1 MIRTLALLATLF
13 SGAELPAPTGP
24 WPVGTTVAYLVDASR
39 KDREFPDGRPITL
52 QLWYPVDATQSSV
65 PTAPY
70 LVEHGLADALAS
82 QGYYGVE
89 SATLAGWS
97 NLATHSHV
105 DAKPLD
111 GRRPLATFSVG
122 LGVLRANYTTIAEE
136 LASQGYVF
144 ALVES
149 PLAGC
154 MMRPDGKLVQE
165 TTNRLDDPA
174 EHRAA
179 IDAWTLDVR
188 FVLDRL
194 AAKEGASILSAVGAT
209 IDWKRVAAIGHS
221 SGGLVAMQL
230 AGVDERVRAAVD
242 LDGGL
247 VTPDREPL
255 ARCAADGAKRPSLL
269 LRSKPLYDDADFAR
283 RGITREDWEKR
294 GAPTKAAL
302 EAFSAAS
309 KAPFVVAAV
318 AGTGHLSFSDAPFV
332 MPDTITRFGGKPIDP
347 ARGRWEITTAV
358 RTFLE
363 DAFADRAGGAFTA
376 ALKDLPEI
384 EIQLRSASMK

>member
-1 MIRTLALLATLF
+1 MTRALTLLAVLLAGT
-13 SGAELPAPTGP
+13 ELPAPTGP
-24 WPVGTTVAYLVDASR
+24 SPVGTTVAYLVDATR

-52 QLWYPVDATQSSV
+52 QLWYPVEASQSSV
-65 PTAPY
+65 PMAPY
-70 LVEHGLADALAS
+70 LVEHGLAEALAL
-82 QGYYGVE
+82 QGYYGVD

-97 NLATHSHV
+97 KLATHAHV
-105 DAKPLD
+105 DAKPLG

-136 LASQGYVF
+136 LASQGYVL

-154 MMRPDGKLVQE
+154 MMCPDGKLVQE

-179 IDAWTLDVR
+179 IDAWTADVR

-194 AAKEGASILSAVGAT
+194 AAKGDDSKVAAVGAT
-209 IDWKRVAAIGHS
+209 VDWKRVAAIGHS
-221 SGGLVAMQL
+221 SGGLVALQL
-230 AGVDERVRAAVD
+230 AAVDERVRAAID

-255 ARCAADGAKRPSLL
+255 ARFVPDGAKRPSLL
-269 LRSKPLYDDADFAR
+269 LRSKPVYDDADFAR
-283 RGITREDWEKR
+283 RGITREEWEQR
-294 GAPTKAAL
+294 GAPARAAL
-302 EAFSAAS
+302 EAFSTAS
-309 KAPFVVAAV
+309 KAPLVVAAV
-318 AGTGHLSFSDAPFV
+318 AGTGHMSFSDAPFV

-347 ARGRWEITTAV
+347 SRGRRVITSAV
-358 RTFLE
+358 RSFLE
-363 DAFADRAGGAFTA
+363 DAFVGESSGAFTA
-376 ALKDLPEI
+376 VLKDSPEI
-384 EIQLRSASMK
+384 EVQSRSAAVK